1 MVVFSSILIEV
12 NMISASFSMR
22 IDEVLYKILIH
33 TSHEALSQRID
44 EIDILEHGTNEM
56 SSTLNDS
63 LDL

>member
-1 MVVFSSILIEV
+1 
-12 NMISASFSMR
+12 MISASFSMR